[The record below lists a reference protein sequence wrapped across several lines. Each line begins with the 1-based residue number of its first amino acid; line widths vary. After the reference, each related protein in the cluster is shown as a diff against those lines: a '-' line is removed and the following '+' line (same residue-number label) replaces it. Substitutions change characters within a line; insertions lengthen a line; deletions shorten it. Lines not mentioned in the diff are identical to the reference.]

1 MDLYHMNKRQTK
13 ILKILLYENNIVAS
27 DILANISGVTAKT
40 VRKDIKVINEI
51 LKDKGAVIKSKMSYG
66 YYIQVIDEV
75 AFSKFKDDIN
85 DKSKR
90 TIFFMTNKNAII
102 YYIIR
107 TIVSVDGFI
116 KLDDIANDLFMN
128 RTTISL
134 YMSKARKILNKYRL
148 RVVNTPKYGIK
159 VVGDE
164 FNIRMCL
171 VDSHLYY
178 KEGEFSEVNYEK
190 FIQANADTVEKIS
203 EFIDILCSV
212 NEISIPLM
220 GIKKISLY
228 IMFQINRIKAG
239 KLIEKFDDYGI
250 YTLIS
255 TSSVFKNMNT
265 IKKLICNLYC
275 MDINDAEIKTLYSVI
290 FSCMNYNIEI
300 FKNANNYDF
309 YLKITVEAFKYI
321 DDKIN
326 INMLENEKY
335 IDEFQAAIF
344 QMIYRDKVGVINF
357 QFDIKAI
364 KCDII
369 GYNVAVLF
377 CYYIWDKYNIKL
389 NENEL
394 IHIIGFVGSKISDYS
409 DEINK
414 KKVLII
420 SSIRGVA
427 ISKSIELRLKSGIHP
442 FNVDVDIKDINK
454 LNFLH
459 NDYDCVIADCDPE
472 DMRNLKNTVYI
483 SKLFSQ
489 QEVLNVKRILLNL
502 DEKSLYINN
511 IFTEKLYFK
520 DVDLNTKEDV
530 LKFLCTELLKRN
542 VVDDRCYKDIEI
554 REAINS
560 SETDS
565 NVALPNF
572 LREYSEHGFAV
583 TLLLKKPIIW
593 DNEFVKVVFLIQYG
607 YKTNIEDIMFLNN
620 CVRELCR
627 NENISMF
634 LKQND
639 YEDFKC
645 LINKIV
651 NDPQAY
657 LFY

>member
-1 MDLYHMNKRQTK
+1 MSLYHMNKRQTK
-13 ILKILLYENNIVAS
+13 ILKILLYENNIVSS

-51 LKDKGAVIKSKMSYG
+51 LKDKGAVIKSKVSHG

-75 AFSKFKDDIN
+75 TFSKFKDSIN

-90 TIFFMTNKNAII
+90 TIFFMTNQNAII

-107 TIVSVDGFI
+107 TIAAADGFI

-178 KEGEFSEVNYEK
+178 KEGEFSEFNYKK
-190 FIQANADTVEKIS
+190 FIQINTNTLEKIS
-203 EFIDILCSV
+203 KFIDMLCSE

-220 GIKKISLY
+220 GVKKIYLY
-228 IMFQINRIKAG
+228 IIFQINRIKAG
-239 KLIEKFDDYGI
+239 KIIKEFDDYGI
-250 YTLIS
+250 YKLLYTSPTL
-255 TSSVFKNMNT
+255 KKMNE
-265 IKKLICNLYC
+265 IKELICDLYSI
-275 MDINDAEIKTLYSVI
+275 DVSEAEIKTLYAVV
-290 FSCMNYNIEI
+290 FSCINYNIEI
-300 FKNANNYDF
+300 FKNANNYDS
-309 YLKITVEAFKYI
+309 YLKIILTAFKYI

-326 INMLENEKY
+326 INMLKNEKCT
-335 IDEFQAAIF
+335 DEFQAAIF
-344 QMIYRDKVGVINF
+344 QMIYRNKLGVINF

-369 GYNVAVLF
+369 GYNVAILF

-394 IHIIGFVGSKISDYS
+394 IHIIGFVGNKMSDYS

-420 SSIRGVA
+420 SSIRGIA
-427 ISKSIELRLKSGIHP
+427 ISKSIELRLKAGIHP
-442 FNVDVDIKDINK
+442 FNVDVDIKDINE

-489 QEVLNVKRILLNL
+489 QEVLNVKKILLNL
-502 DEKSLYINN
+502 DEKILYINN

-530 LKFLCTELLKRN
+530 LKFLCNELLKRN
-542 VVDDRCYKDIEI
+542 IVDNRCYKDIEI

-593 DNEFVKVVFLIQYG
+593 DNEFVKVIFLVQYG
-607 YKTNIEDIMFLNN
+607 YKTNIEDIIFLNN

-627 NENISMF
+627 NENISML

-639 YEDFKC
+639 YKDFNC
-645 LINKIV
+645 FINKII

>member
-1 MDLYHMNKRQTK
+1 MGLYHMNKRQTK
-13 ILKILLYENNIVAS
+13 ILKILLYENNIVSS

-40 VRKDIKVINEI
+40 VRKDIKVINDI
-51 LKDKGAVIKSKMSYG
+51 LKDKGAVIKSKVSHG

-75 AFSKFKDDIN
+75 VFSKFKDGIN

-90 TIFFMTNKNAII
+90 TIFFMTNQNAII

-107 TIVSVDGFI
+107 TIAAADGFI

-134 YMSKARKILNKYRL
+134 YMSKARKILNKYKL
-148 RVVNTPKYGIK
+148 IVVNTPKYGIK
-159 VVGDE
+159 IVGDE

-178 KEGEFSEVNYEK
+178 KEGEFSEYNYKK
-190 FIQANADTVEKIS
+190 FIQTNTDTLEKIS
-203 EFIDILCSV
+203 KFIDMLCSE

-220 GIKKISLY
+220 GVKKIYLY
-228 IMFQINRIKAG
+228 IIFQINRIKAG
-239 KLIEKFDDYGI
+239 KVIKEFDDYGI
-250 YTLIS
+250 YKLLY
-255 TSSVFKNMNT
+255 TSPILKKMNE
-265 IKKLICNLYC
+265 IKELICDLYSI
-275 MDINDAEIKTLYSVI
+275 DVSGEEIKTLYAVV
-290 FSCMNYNIEI
+290 FSCINYNIEI
-300 FKNANNYDF
+300 FKNANNYEL
-309 YLKITVEAFKYI
+309 YLKIILKAFKYI
-321 DDKIN
+321 EDKIN
-326 INMLENEKY
+326 INMLKNGKCT
-335 IDEFQAAIF
+335 DEFQAAIF
-344 QMIYRDKVGVINF
+344 QMIYRNKLGVINF

-369 GYNVAVLF
+369 GYNVAILF

-394 IHIIGFVGSKISDYS
+394 IHIIGFVGNKISNYS
-409 DEINK
+409 DAINK

-420 SSIRGVA
+420 SSIRGIA
-427 ISKSIELRLKSGIHP
+427 ISKSIELRLKAGIHP
-442 FNVDVDIKDINK
+442 FNVDVDIKDINE

-489 QEVLNVKRILLNL
+489 QEVLNVKKILLNL
-502 DEKSLYINN
+502 DEKILYINN

-530 LKFLCTELLKRN
+530 LKFLCNELLKRN
-542 VVDDRCYKDIEI
+542 IVDNRCYKDIEI

-583 TLLLKKPIIW
+583 TLLLRKPIIW
-593 DNEFVKVVFLIQYG
+593 DNEFIKVVFLVQYG
-607 YKTNIEDIMFLNN
+607 YKTNIEDIIFLNN

-627 NENISMF
+627 NENISML

-639 YEDFKC
+639 YKDFNC
-645 LINKIV
+645 FINKII